1 MEASIDNLYE
11 SSVEVIRHSI
21 ACYEATLEDKQ
32 IRGRARGT
40 RDDYVAV
47 LERELVEARKWR
59 YRAIREF
66 RSQQRV
72 WADG

>member
-11 SSVEVIRHSI
+11 SSVKAIRDSI
-21 ACYEATLEDKQ
+21 ACYEGTQEDKQ

-40 RDDYVAV
+40 RDGYVAG
-47 LERELVEARKWR
+47 LERELVEARDQR
-59 YRAIREF
+59 YMAIREF
-66 RSQQRV
+66 RSRQNV